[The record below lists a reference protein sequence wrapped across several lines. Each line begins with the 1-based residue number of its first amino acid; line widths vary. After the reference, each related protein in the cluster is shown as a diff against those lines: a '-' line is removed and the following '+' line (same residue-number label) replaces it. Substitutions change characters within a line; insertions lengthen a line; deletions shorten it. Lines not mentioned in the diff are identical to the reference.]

1 MDDDA
6 SRFRRLR
13 SLGEMVRRLGL
24 PSALLWGTAR
34 AISMASADRWR
45 LIRYRFVAQPVAAGP
60 LAPEGRRSA
69 LVIRRVDAGDS
80 LVAQFPRPPAV
91 IAERFRMGAVCLAA
105 EIDGRFAGFLWIK
118 ESHYPEDEVRCVYRI
133 EPAADAVWD
142 FDVYIEPAFRFGRTF
157 ARLWDAANA
166 WLRERGYRW
175 SSAESRLSIPIRL
188 PRTDAWARAS
198 SAQRRSS
205 GWAAPRSRFSI
216 GHRLCMSA
224 GAMSRPRHF
233 GCGRRPP
240 GSPIQCGCSSRMP
253 AVDERFDL
261 TPRID
266 RACRRAAAGSAG
278 SHRGW
283 YNCVVR
289 DAGVRCRSLCART
302 ARYGLER
309 QDRVAFYLD
318 KRFETVVA
326 IFGDGGRR
334 RRLRAGQPA
343 AEGRAGRATSCA
355 TATCGCSSRRPS
367 ASTLLAD
374 DARDVPGPATTSS

>member
-118 ESHYPEDEVRCVYRI
+118 ESQYPEDEVRCVYRI

-175 SSAESRLSIPIRL
+175 SLSRISAFNPDSLAAHRRLGTRIVGSATFIRVG
-188 PRTDAWARAS
+188 RAQI
-198 SAQRRSS
+198 AFLDRAPFMHV
-205 GWAAPRSRFSI
+205 GWRDEQAPTF
-216 GHRLCMSA
+216 RLRPPSA
-224 GAMSRPRHF
+224 G
-233 GCGRRPP
+233 
-240 GSPIQCGCSSRMP
+240 
-253 AVDERFDL
+253 
-261 TPRID
+261 
-266 RACRRAAAGSAG
+266 
-278 SHRGW
+278 
-283 YNCVVR
+283 
-289 DAGVRCRSLCART
+289 
-302 ARYGLER
+302 
-309 QDRVAFYLD
+309 
-318 KRFETVVA
+318 
-326 IFGDGGRR
+326 
-334 RRLRAGQPA
+334 
-343 AEGRAGRATSCA
+343 
-355 TATCGCSSRRPS
+355 
-367 ASTLLAD
+367 
-374 DARDVPGPATTSS
+374 